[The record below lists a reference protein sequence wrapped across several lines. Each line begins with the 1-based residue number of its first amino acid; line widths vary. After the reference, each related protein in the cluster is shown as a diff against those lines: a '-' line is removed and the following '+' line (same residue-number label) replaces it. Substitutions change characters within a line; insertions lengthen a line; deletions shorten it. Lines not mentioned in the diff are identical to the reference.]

1 MAKGGGCGSFRRAAS
16 KGGWFGR
23 YLHIDVTS
31 GTTRAVAIDDEDLA
45 AVIGGVGLGALLL
58 ARETPAG
65 FDPLGPEA
73 AVVFAFGP
81 LGGSPLTTSAK
92 LAVVTKSPL
101 TLRLN
106 DALTGSD
113 FALAGKRTG
122 FDALVIVGRAAEP
135 CVVLIDGDR
144 VSVEPA
150 GELWDGGLGLSEV
163 EARLK
168 ERFAGFEF
176 AAIGV
181 AGERLVRY
189 AGLGNG
195 GRHAGR
201 GGTGAV
207 LGSKRIKAVGVRGHR
222 QTPLADP
229 PRVLAIARDLARR
242 SIGPATEKYRELG
255 TVANLAVLNRLAAL
269 PTRNFQQS
277 TFDEAPRLSGEALR
291 ETRERGRG
299 SCASCTIGCEH
310 FFAASPGER
319 AVRAEYESV
328 FALGPLCGVS
338 DPDVVLAAARAA
350 DALGIDTISAGG
362 TIAFAMECAERG
374 LFPAGPLADEARGL
388 RFGEGARLLALLDD
402 VAHRRGALGD
412 LLAEG
417 SRIAAARIGP
427 PAPDFA
433 PHVKGLEIPGY
444 EPRALQTM
452 ALGFAVG
459 SRGADHNKSG
469 AYQADLSGE
478 VDRLS
483 AGPEAARL
491 AVDTEDR
498 AAVLDTLILCK
509 FLRGAIGD
517 LFTESAEMLGA
528 VTGAPFDAASLR
540 AAARRVVILKRWF
553 NEREG
558 WTESEDT
565 LPARFFDDPLPGG
578 VARGARLSR
587 ERLAAMIAA
596 YRRER
601 GLTGDGRLGDA
612 ERLEIEALVGDRR

>member
-1 MAKGGGCGSFRRAAS
+1 MAKGADTEEPHPVA

-31 GTTRAVAIDDEDLA
+31 GTARAVAIDDEDLA

-135 CVVLIDGDR
+135 GVVLIDSDR

-150 GELWDGGLGLSEV
+150 GELWDGGLGLGEV

-207 LGSKRIKAVGVRGHR
+207 LGSKRLKAVGVRGDR
-222 QTPLADP
+222 RTPLADP
-229 PRVLAIARDLARR
+229 PRVLSLARDLARR

-269 PTRNFQQS
+269 PTRNFKQS

-310 FFAASPGER
+310 FFAALPGER
-319 AVRAEYESV
+319 PVKAEYESV

-402 VAHRRGALGD
+402 LAHRRGALGD

-469 AYQADLSGE
+469 AYQADLSGA

-517 LFTESAEMLGA
+517 LFTESAELLGA
-528 VTGAPFDAASLR
+528 VTGALFDAESLR
-540 AAARRVVILKRWF
+540 AAARRVVLQKRWF

-587 ERLAAMIAA
+587 EQLAGMIAA
-596 YRRER
+596 YRSER
-601 GLTGDGRLGDA
+601 GLSGDGRLGDA
-612 ERLEIEALVGDRR
+612 ERVEIEALVGDRR